1 MDRDQAYREIQ
12 ELVVMGVITPE
23 GQGRGASYHLSP
35 ELHATRGWLEARL
48 PALRTFFTA
57 HEVLKNADHRQLF
70 SISSRSAASRELSR
84 LVKQGY
90 RRPRTPHVPRRA
102 FAAQEKR
109 ACS

>member
-1 MDRDQAYREIQ
+1 
-12 ELVVMGVITPE
+12 MGVITPE